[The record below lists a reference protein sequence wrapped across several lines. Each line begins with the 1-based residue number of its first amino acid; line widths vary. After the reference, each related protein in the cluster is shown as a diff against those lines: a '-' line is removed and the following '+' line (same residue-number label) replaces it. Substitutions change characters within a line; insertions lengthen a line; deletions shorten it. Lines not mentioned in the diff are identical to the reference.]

1 MMKDRIKII
10 SLLHDSSYLGKQLT
24 IYGWARTVR
33 DGAQTSF
40 IALNDGSCL
49 SNLQLI
55 IDKNNLND
63 NLKDEFNKISTG
75 ASLMAVGRL
84 QESPA
89 KGQSVELVV
98 DSLKVL
104 GIAPS
109 DYPLQ
114 KKATSMEF
122 LREIAHLRGRSN
134 TFGAV
139 MRVRNKVSYAI
150 HNFFQSKGFNYIHT
164 PIITGSDAE
173 GAGEM
178 FQLTTLPLDKLKGEV
193 DYSKDFFGKK
203 AHLTVS
209 GQLNVE
215 AYCLALGD
223 VYTFGPTFRAE
234 NSNTVRHLAE
244 FWMVEPELAFCDIK
258 GNIAIAE
265 EFLKYLIND
274 LLTNSAE
281 DMAFFDQRIKP
292 GIIDELRKV
301 AASAFEVITYTQA
314 VELLEKSGKKFEF
327 PLGWGLDLKSEHER
341 YLTEELIKGPVIVTD
356 YPKDIKSFYM
366 KLNDDGKTVRGMDI
380 LVPGVGEI
388 IGGSEREDNYDTLL
402 QRINQC
408 GLNPDDY
415 SWYLDLRKYGSVPH
429 SGFGLGLERFLMYV
443 TGMANMRDVI
453 PFPRAPKLCEY

>member
-1 MMKDRIKII
+1 MKDRIKII